1 MGLMVHSLEGIPEGH
16 HRDYFIYLL
25 DYGWREPL
33 SDALRQNFEKMATL
47 ASQEKNTV
55 VVTRTEEGI
64 HFSDE
69 VLSWHSINGDNVES
83 KGLLPAILITN
94 RHPSEFRKRAFG
106 DHRSDTIEKNLKMI
120 LFPLRKYCEDTV
132 DVVDLIQ
139 RIFGSIK
146 QKKDLED
153 FGIVEEKRKDNRGTL
168 VPSLV
173 IEPTAAGTRIAFDKI
188 DRYFTEK

>member
-1 MGLMVHSLEGIPEGH
+1 MVHSLEGIPEDH

-47 ASQEKNTV
+47 ASKEKNTV
-55 VVTRTEEGI
+55 VVMRTEEGI

-69 VLSWHSINGDNVES
+69 VLSWHSINGENAES
-83 KGLLPAILITN
+83 SGLLPAILITN
-94 RHPSEFRKRAFG
+94 RHPSEFRMRAFS
-106 DHRSDTIEKNLKMI
+106 DHRSNPVETNLKMI

-139 RIFGSIK
+139 RIFSSIK
-146 QKKDLED
+146 QKKDLEH
-153 FGIVEEKRKDNRGTL
+153 FGIIEEKSKDQRGTL
-168 VPSLV
+168 VPSLI
-173 IEPTAAGTRIAFDKI
+173 IEPTSTGTRIAFDRI
-188 DRYFTEK
+188 DKYFTEK